1 MIGTILQRVLRFLH
15 LMPLSLAEKCRF
27 MFGAA
32 VLFSLILALLI
43 PYVWMRQ
50 LTGKVLLDTN
60 KARSDALLRSHFRP
74 VSAGD
79 VRLAE
84 LNEHGAARD
93 PNERSLVWID
103 FRKEQAKNETARLS
117 PVQKKL
123 LEGIRGKRD
132 QDDAIAL
139 TRVSGTLQSDYVRMF
154 RATEGCVSCHGPQGI
169 AGTFSLHEEV
179 GAAFVQSR
187 RVGGELSKMKFMNR
201 IWTVMAGVIGLT
213 GAVVAFY
220 WITQRVILRPIRQ
233 LRALANNV
241 AEGNLDVRSSIAT
254 GDEYEKLAQAF
265 NHMLDHLQATQ
276 EDLREANRRLDAK
289 IAELSESNIELFKA
303 NKLKSEFLANMS
315 HEFRTPL
322 NAILGFA
329 QVLREKPGLLKR
341 EKGQRYA
348 ENIITSGNRLLA
360 MINDLLDLAK
370 TQAGKMG
377 LHVEQA
383 SISQICESAVSSF
396 SLLARKKR
404 IRMYLEVSPAVP
416 LVMTDAGKVQQVL
429 YNFLSNAVKFTPL
442 RGRIDVR
449 ASMVDDKTVRI
460 AISDTGCGI
469 AQEDQDMIFDQFRQ
483 ADGSLTREAPGSGL
497 GLAISKELAGMLAG
511 SIGLHSEVGV
521 GSTFWLDLPVTLRP
535 AEGDRDPSREI
546 MRLGPDS
553 KRPDAQQPFGLGSR
567 LGRAPTGET
576 GPVETQAQPGPG
588 PQPAVPAARIEDIRP
603 RRTTPLPLQPEIA
616 NPEVKD

>member
-1 MIGTILQRVLRFLH
+1 MWATTDDEELMIGKIIQRVLRFLH
-15 LMPLSLAEKCRF
+15 LMPLSLAEKCRM

-32 VLFSLILALLI
+32 VLFSLIIALLI
-43 PYVWMRQ
+43 PYIWMRQ

-60 KARSDALLRSHFRP
+60 KARAESVLLRSHFRP
-74 VSAGD
+74 MRSGD
-79 VRLAE
+79 IPLAE
-84 LNEHGAARD
+84 LNERGAAKD

-103 FRKEQAKNETARLS
+103 FRKEQAKTEIARLT

-123 LEGIRGKRD
+123 LDEARGKGGRD
-132 QDDAIAL
+132 EAL
-139 TRVSGTLQSDYVRMF
+139 MLSRVNGKRQSDYVRLF
-154 RATEGCVSCHGPQGI
+154 RATEGCVSCHNPQGA
-169 AGTFSLHEEV
+169 AGAFTLHEVV

-187 RVGGELSKMKFMNR
+187 GVGGELRKMLFMNR
-201 IWTVMAGVIGLT
+201 IWTIMAGVIGLT

-241 AEGNLDVRSSIAT
+241 AEGTLDVRSSIAT

-265 NHMLDHLQATQ
+265 NHMLDHLQAAQ
-276 EDLREANRRLDAK
+276 EDLREANRQLDAK
-289 IAELSESNIELFKA
+289 IVELSESNLELFKA

-341 EKGQRYA
+341 DKGQRYA

-370 TQAGKMG
+370 TQAGKME
-377 LHVEQA
+377 LHIEQA

-396 SLLARKKR
+396 SLLARKKK
-404 IRMYLEVSPAVP
+404 IKMYLEVSPAVP
-416 LVMTDAGKVQQVL
+416 LVWTDAGKVQQVL

-442 RGRIDVR
+442 KGRIDVR

-469 AQEDQDMIFDQFRQ
+469 AKEDQELIFEQFRQ
-483 ADGSLTREAPGSGL
+483 ADGSLTREAAGSGL

-511 SIGLHSEVGV
+511 SISLQSEVGA

-535 AEGDRDPSREI
+535 AEGDPKRDE
-546 MRLGPDS
+546 
-553 KRPDAQQPFGLGSR
+553 SR
-567 LGRAPTGET
+567 LGT
-576 GPVETQAQPGPG
+576 QPGPG
-588 PQPAVPAARIEDIRP
+588 PKAATPPARIEDFRP
-603 RRTTPLPLQPEIA
+603 RRPTPLPLQSEIA

>member
-1 MIGTILQRVLRFLH
+1 MIGKIIQRVLRFLH
-15 LMPLSLAEKCRF
+15 LMPLSLAEKCRL

-50 LTGKVLLDTN
+50 LTDKVLRDTN
-60 KARSDALLRSHFRP
+60 KARSDTLLRSHFRP

-93 PNERSLVWID
+93 PNERTLVWID
-103 FRKEQAKNETARLS
+103 FRKEQAKTEMARLS

-123 LEGIRGKRD
+123 LDGIRGKRD
-132 QDDAIAL
+132 QDEAIAL
-139 TRVSGTLQSDYVRMF
+139 TWVNGTLQSDYVRMF

-169 AGTFSLHEEV
+169 AGPFSLHEEV

-187 RVGGELSKMKFMNR
+187 RVAGELSKMKFMNR
-201 IWTVMAGVIGLT
+201 IWTVMAGVIGLI

-265 NHMLDHLQATQ
+265 NHMLDHLQAAQ
-276 EDLREANRRLDAK
+276 EDLREANYRLDAK
-289 IAELSESNIELFKA
+289 IIELSESNLELFKA

-377 LHVEQA
+377 LHLEQA

-396 SLLARKKR
+396 SLLARKKK
-404 IRMYLEVSPAVP
+404 IKMHLEVSPTVP
-416 LVMTDAGKVQQVL
+416 LVVTDAGKVQQVL
-429 YNFLSNAVKFTPL
+429 YNFLSNAMKFTPIK
-442 RGRIDVR
+442 GRIDVR
-449 ASMVDDKTVRI
+449 ASMVDDKRVRI

-469 AQEDQDMIFDQFRQ
+469 AKEDQELVFEQFRQ
-483 ADGSLTREAPGSGL
+483 ADGSLTRGAPGSGL
-497 GLAISKELAGMLAG
+497 GLAISKELASMLAG
-511 SIGLHSEVGV
+511 SVGLQSEVGV
-521 GSTFWLDLPVTLRP
+521 GSTFWLDLPVTVRP
-535 AEGDRDPSREI
+535 AEGDPKRDE
-546 MRLGPDS
+546 
-553 KRPDAQQPFGLGSR
+553 SR
-567 LGRAPTGET
+567 LGT
-576 GPVETQAQPGPG
+576 QPGPG
-588 PQPAVPAARIEDIRP
+588 PKLAVPVSQIEDLRP
-603 RRTTPLPLQPEIA
+603 RRAASVPLQPEIA
-616 NPEVKD
+616 NPELKD